1 MFWEMEGNVA
11 SSSWLPVQKFR
22 QLQNNVIWPLSPGNF
37 WKDSCNSEPVF
48 TWASGQ
54 SGTFFWKWFY
64 LFSVFH
70 ACLGSTQPHTKCCSD
85 ARWCSGPTTRIVLW
99 LHGKGG
105 VAPSHKWKS
114 GHGLSKGPLTTLI
127 SDFII
132 LCINLLLFIL
142 PPAGVPDKNEHKKKQ
157 EYSILF
163 MPAKDEHVVLF
174 CALKSASNS
183 HRP

>member
-1 MFWEMEGNVA
+1 MLLLPPGYQFKNLDSSKIMLFGLFLLETFERTAVTLNLCSHEHQGRVGPFFGSGFIFSVSSMPAWEAHSHTQNAVA
-11 SSSWLPVQKFR
+11 MPGGVQD
-22 QLQNNVIWPLSPGNF
+22 QLQELYC
-37 WKDSCNSEPVF
+37 DC
-48 TWASGQ
+48 TA
-54 SGTFFWKWFY
+54 
-64 LFSVFH
+64 
-70 ACLGSTQPHTKCCSD
+70 
-85 ARWCSGPTTRIVLW
+85 
-99 LHGKGG
+99 KGG